1 MSDASPPTPPSGGS
15 PHGPGS
21 SSGSSPGA
29 GRSPLSVFWRPDAQ
43 RWRLGFVLMI
53 SLFVGYLDRV
63 NISLALP
70 LMGEEYGWDDA
81 QLTSYGELL
90 FSVFYVGYGLANI
103 FLSPLAAR
111 IGPRVSMIVIVVLWS
126 VFTGLGAVASQVLLA
141 LAATRILL
149 GVSEGVHFPMM
160 NMLTRA
166 WFPPEER
173 GRANSIWI
181 SGLFLAVLL
190 SPVLLVPAMH
200 AFGWRIGFWGLA
212 AVGLFVTL
220 PLVLRSVHNT
230 PRAAP
235 GLSTAELDHIE
246 AGIAAEDQPD
256 NDPAHAKGRGRVRRL
271 FGSPSFL
278 LLLTAGILNN
288 IVALG
293 LTSWLPS
300 FFVRTKGLPFEQLTW
315 AVSLPFAGSIFGVML
330 WSNLGDRTNA
340 RALIAA
346 GGYIVAG
353 VLVFFSLSAGP
364 IWMVMAFFAA
374 AVFMTSAYT
383 ASEFALLQRALPAG
397 SLGGDVGLYNG
408 LTTMIGGGLGPVIV
422 SAIVGDP
429 QSAGALYRLLV
440 VPSAC
445 ALLAIVLIFAYR
457 RLRY

>member
-1 MSDASPPTPPSGGS
+1 MSGAASPDAAPPTP
-15 PHGPGS
+15 
-21 SSGSSPGA
+21 PGA
-29 GRSPLSVFWRPDAQ
+29 GRSPISVLWRADAK
-43 RWRLGFVLMI
+43 RWRLAYVLMI

-70 LMGEEYGWDDA
+70 LMGEEYGWTDA
-81 QLTSYGELL
+81 QLTGYGEIL

-126 VFTGLGAVASQVLLA
+126 VFTAMGAVASQYLLA
-141 LAATRILL
+141 LAATRVLL

-166 WFPPEER
+166 WFPPAER

-181 SGLFLAVLL
+181 SGLFLAILL
-190 SPVLLVPAMH
+190 SPILLVPAMH
-200 AFGWRIGFWGLA
+200 LFGWRIGFWGLG
-212 AVGLFVTL
+212 AVGLLLTL
-220 PLVLRSVHNT
+220 PLVLRTLFDT
-230 PRAAP
+230 PHDAP
-235 GLSTAELDHIE
+235 GVSAEELKHIE
-246 AGIAAEDQPD
+246 DGIAQENQPD
-256 NDPAHAKGRGRVRRL
+256 DDPAHAEGKGRVRRL
-271 FGSPSFL
+271 FSSPSFL
-278 LLLTAGILNN
+278 MLLFAGILNN

-315 AVSLPFAGSIFGVML
+315 AVSLPFAGSILGVMI

-340 RALIAA
+340 RALVGA
-346 GGYIVAG
+346 GGYFCAG
-353 VLVFFSLSAGP
+353 ILVFFSLSADP
-364 IWMVMAFFAA
+364 VWLVMAFFAA

-383 ASEFALLQRALPAG
+383 AAEFALLQRALPQG

-408 LTTMIGGGLGPVIV
+408 LTTMIGGGLGPIIV

-429 QSAGALYRLLV
+429 EAAGAMYRLLV
-440 VPSAC
+440 VPSTC
-445 ALLAIVLIFAYR
+445 ALLAIVLILAYR